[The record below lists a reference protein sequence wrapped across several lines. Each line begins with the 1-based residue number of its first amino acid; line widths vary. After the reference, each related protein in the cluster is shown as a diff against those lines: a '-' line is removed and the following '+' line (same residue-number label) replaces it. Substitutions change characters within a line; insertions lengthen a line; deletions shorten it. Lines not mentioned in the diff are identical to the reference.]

1 MIYCKT
7 AGFSLRSIFRDEESQ
22 LVLQIV
28 ISVTTNREYQRD
40 WAHWLLNIPVS
51 VGWGLRGASSVRR
64 SARDNMF
71 FVVFLTLLSPAV
83 SELPKP
89 YGVTVVVL
97 GSTGDLAKRYIWPA
111 LFETFLA
118 DVTHSNGCTIT
129 AFYAA
134 TKEPANDEKGILDI
148 ITSNADCSR
157 HSGVSDCLEKLS
169 LFRSLIQVVR
179 LDHTESYASF
189 ATVINHSSSLN
200 GIEEVGRIFYLAVPP
215 FVYPSIVEKISNHLR
230 PLSNNSWIR
239 VVLEKPF
246 GYDFHSA
253 QKLSKDL
260 INVLTSDELY
270 LVDHYLGKVG
280 MQGILPFRQRNSQF
294 LESVW
299 NRNWIQSIEIS
310 LIERLGVEG
319 RSLFYDRYGVIR
331 DVMQSHLTELLVHA
345 AVSLHSLD
353 NMTTDYLSAKN
364 DLLSKVYSPSLQNTL
379 LGQYSGY
386 LAHLAE
392 DGVVPSMGNES
403 QTPTFAAVALHLR
416 DPDWIGVR
424 FLLISGKQ
432 LHERS
437 AYVRVVFRKN
447 QFIMAGSGQ
456 ECVSS
461 ILFLIQSEALSHP
474 GILISTDLAHLQLVA
489 PTENWVEDDTM
500 YEDCPYIYL
509 HPQNDGSPNAYV
521 SLIRDVLNGNKQNF
535 VDITSLLHSWNIW
548 SPLLS
553 EIQLRRPVLHSY
565 DSASIGTLA
574 FKMKG
579 TQVIPLLQA
588 DTNWNTLLHTVSSR
602 NYIGRHR
609 INVVTGTPAE
619 VSSVVAHYL
628 SRMAK
633 ETVRDKGYFHIA
645 FPGGSSPVGLF
656 QSLVLD
662 NQHTI
667 PWRHIHVWMTDE
679 RCVHRNSS
687 HSNILQLSNH
697 LLALLPI
704 PITNIHPMPILL
716 HSGYCIH
723 TDSGTELYESEL
735 EYQTCGK
742 IDLVIL
748 GLGSDGHVA
757 SLFPKPAVDWE
768 MGNGVKIVQLVSS
781 YQVHSSRRMTL
792 SLDTILNSRKIVLLV
807 SEEEK
812 ESVFTT
818 LVDCLEDNV
827 NSTECELPVVK
838 LAGRVQYDQLTIYR
852 SL

>member
-1 MIYCKT
+1 
-7 AGFSLRSIFRDEESQ
+7 
-22 LVLQIV
+22 
-28 ISVTTNREYQRD
+28 
-40 WAHWLLNIPVS
+40 
-51 VGWGLRGASSVRR
+51 
-64 SARDNMF
+64 MF
-71 FVVFLTLLSPAV
+71 FILLLTLLSPTV

-89 YGVTVVVL
+89 YGVTLVVL

-111 LFETFLA
+111 LFENFLTDA
-118 DVTHSNGCTIT
+118 NGCTIT

-134 TKEPANDEKGILDI
+134 TKEPAKDENGIVDI
-148 ITSNADCSR
+148 ITSNADCSG

-169 LFRSLIQVVR
+169 LFRSLIQVVP
-179 LDHTESYASF
+179 LDNTESYASF

-200 GIEEVGRIFYLAVPP
+200 GVEEVGRIFYLAVPP
-215 FVYPSIVEKISNHLR
+215 FVYPLIVEKISNHLR
-230 PLSNNSWIR
+230 PLSNHSWIR

-246 GYDFHSA
+246 GYDLYSA

-270 LVDHYLGKVG
+270 LVDHYLGKAG

-299 NRNWIQSIEIS
+299 NRNWIQGIEIS
-310 LIERLGVEG
+310 LIERLGVKG
-319 RSLFYDRYGVIR
+319 RSLFYDKYGVIR
-331 DVMQSHLTELLVHA
+331 DVMQNHLTELLVHV
-345 AVSLHSLD
+345 AVNLHSLD

-392 DGVVPSMGNES
+392 DGVVSSTGNES

-437 AYVRVVFRKN
+437 AYVRIVFRKN

-456 ECVSS
+456 ECASS

-489 PTENWVEDDTM
+489 PAENWVEDDIM

-509 HPQNDGSPNAYV
+509 HPQDDGSPNAYV
-521 SLIRDVLNGNKQNF
+521 SLIRDILNGNKQNF

-565 DSASIGTLA
+565 DSASIDTLA
-574 FKMKG
+574 FKVKG

-588 DTNWNTLLHTVSSR
+588 DTNWNALLHTVSSR
-602 NYIGRHR
+602 NYIGRHG

-628 SRMAK
+628 SQIAK
-633 ETVRDKGYFHIA
+633 ETVRDEGYFHIA
-645 FPGGSSPVGLF
+645 LPGGSSPVGLF

-662 NQHTI
+662 NQLTI
-667 PWRHIHVWMTDE
+667 PWRYTHIWMTDE
-679 RCVHRNSS
+679 RCTSNSS

-704 PITNIHPMPILL
+704 PITNIHPMPVLL

-723 TDSGTELYESEL
+723 TDKGTELYEREL
-735 EYQTCGK
+735 EYHTRGK
-742 IDLVIL
+742 IDVVIL

-768 MGNGVKIVQLVSS
+768 MGNGVQIVQLVSS

-807 SEEEK
+807 SGEEK

-818 LVDCLEDNV
+818 LVDCLGDSV

-852 SL
+852 AL